1 MICVVVA
8 LALVVK
14 VVLGS
19 APSANWRDR
28 IKNVV
33 VLVQENR

>member
-1 MICVVVA
+1 MIRIFA
-8 LALVVK
+8 TLALTVE

-19 APSANWRDR
+19 GPSANWREH